1 MSAKGGHHVSDTD
14 SDITVGPED
23 SDVTTES
30 PHKSP
35 VKLPSLSKRRS
46 EVHEISES
54 EEESEEYFILKG
66 TSKGKGK
73 SSLFNSLKSTSEQNE
88 SKSLVKQS
96 NKSSETLTKLKSQ
109 EKTTKSSSE
118 CFSKSLD
125 NRTKPSSETLTKS
138 IEKRSKPSSETLT
151 KSIDKKTKLSPET
164 LTKSHD
170 KRTKPS
176 SESVT
181 KSYEKKTK
189 SFTEIENWLDK
200 IDSSPEAEKVDIIKR
215 FHSPVEKGKHF
226 DYKPSPSSG
235 LKRKQTVLLEEE
247 KKTVSRKKPPCQY
260 GSKCYRKNPSHLQEF
275 SHSDDNQQTSGS
287 SRTTQE
293 SPPRKKPKISITGPR
308 SPDQVY
314 SEGQPYS
321 FFLTKVHGIQNQ
333 YNQVL
338 AMDIKDILSPIMGT
352 LQASCQ
358 FNYMFE
364 IPWLMKQY
372 PEQFRSKP
380 LLLVHGF
387 TAGNKTALEIETT
400 KYSNIKF
407 CQARL
412 EMIYG
417 THHTKMMILLYEEG
431 MRVVIHTSNLVERDW
446 YQKTQGMWISPL
458 FPKLKKEEN
467 KSNFS
472 RGDSPTN
479 FKKDLLDYIG
489 SYKAYQLKDWQQN
502 IADHDM
508 SSAKVVIIG
517 SSPGRHMA
525 ENKHKFGHMRLRK
538 VLNTH
543 GPPKDFVKSWPVIG
557 QYSSIGSLG
566 ATKDAWLATE
576 FLQSLAT
583 VEGSSC
589 VPLASIDL
597 KLIFPTKD
605 NVRCSLEGYPA
616 GASIPYSIN
625 VAKKQTYLHS
635 YFHHW
640 ISKGRGRSRAMPH
653 IKSYCRPSPS
663 SQEVAW
669 FLVTSANLSKAAWG
683 ALEKKGSQLM
693 IRSYELGV
701 LFLPKFFG
709 SKKTI
714 PVSSDINDTDKLLL
728 PYDLPLKPY
737 QKEDRPWIWDIAYK
751 ELPDCNGNMWCP
763 S

>member
-181 KSYEKKTK
+181 KSSEKKTK

-200 IDSSPEAEKVDIIKR
+200 IDSSPEAEKVDIKKR
-215 FHSPVEKGKHF
+215 FHSPVEKGKHS

-387 TAGNKTALEIETT
+387 TAGNKTALEIEAT

-417 THHTKMMILLYEEG
+417 THHTKMMMLLYEEG

-589 VPLASIDL
+589 VPLASINL

-625 VAKKQTYLHS
+625 VAKKQTYLTS